1 MPSRFDRRAL
11 SVRSR
16 LIIVAGLCTALAA
29 LPTALL
35 AVRFLGDYSD
45 AHRESASLA
54 SQRAWQSV
62 ISAMSR
68 HAVLVA
74 AARVKPEAEEARKA
88 AALDFDRAMASLQGA
103 LAADGA
109 APRQLAA
116 ADRIRHAFDDL
127 AGAAARKELVPAQ
140 LVAREQAMETEAFGA
155 IESLAN
161 DAGLELDPQ
170 ASAHYLIHAGLQSA
184 PRVSSALSEL
194 SSIAAAIAIDDIALV
209 SAASTRYHLQAE
221 ALRVDLVEAGQDS
234 PRLAAQFAPVLA
246 QLKTQREMVDGALAA
261 AALDVNYPLAT
272 MSHALD
278 EAKQLQM
285 QLSQRSFDSVEQ
297 ALRERS
303 DALRLRALG
312 VLAAVALG
320 LLGVGFV
327 LWRTVSNIL
336 RAVLRVVDATERIS
350 AGDLTRAV
358 PADRGDELG
367 RVLSAIASMQQR
379 LRDLVAQIHSTSS
392 RITHAAAEIASGNHD
407 LSERTESTAADL
419 QSTASDMDRFASS
432 ARGGADSAREA
443 NDFVQQASS
452 AALQGGD
459 VVTRVVATMQGIEGS
474 SRRIAEITGVID
486 GIAFQTNILALNAA
500 VEAARAGEH
509 GRGFAVVASE
519 VRSLAQRSAL
529 AAREIK
535 ALIQTSVERIGDGS
549 RLATEAGGA
558 MQDIVARIG
567 DATRRMGDVTTGAGA
582 QVEQIGR
589 MRAAIERLDGLT
601 QQNAALVEQSA
612 AAAESL
618 RDQADQMHGLVGVFR
633 LSDHDDLEVPS
644 T

>member
-1 MPSRFDRRAL
+1 MPSRLDRRAL

-16 LIIVAGLCTALAA
+16 LIIVAGLCTALAV
-29 LPTALL
+29 LPTTLL
-35 AVRFLGDYSD
+35 AVRFLSDYSD

-54 SQRAWQSV
+54 SQRGWQSV

-68 HAVLVA
+68 HAVLAA
-74 AARVKPEAEEARKA
+74 AARVKPEAEEARKT
-88 AALDFDRAMASLQGA
+88 AALDFARAMASLRKT

-140 LVAREQAMETEAFGA
+140 LVTREQAMETEAFGA
-155 IESLAN
+155 IDSLTN

-221 ALRVDLVEAGQDS
+221 ALRTDLVEAAQDS

-246 QLKTQREMVDGALAA
+246 QLKTQREMVDGTLAA
-261 AALDVNYPLAT
+261 AALDVNYPLAK

-278 EAKQLQM
+278 EATQLQM
-285 QLSQRSFDSVEQ
+285 QLSQRAFDSVEQ
-297 ALRERS
+297 ELRERS

-336 RAVLRVVDATERIS
+336 GAVLRVVDATERIS

-358 PADRGDELG
+358 PADGGDELG
-367 RVLSAIASMQQR
+367 RVLSAIALMQQR
-379 LRDLVAQIHSTSS
+379 LRDLVGQIHSTSS
-392 RITHAAAEIASGNHD
+392 RITHAAAEIAGGNQD
-407 LSERTESTAADL
+407 LSERTETTAADL
-419 QSTASDMDRFASS
+419 QSTASDMERFASS
-432 ARGGADSAREA
+432 ARGGADSARQA
-443 NDFVQQASS
+443 NEFVQQASN
-452 AALQGGD
+452 AALRGGD

-519 VRSLAQRSAL
+519 VRSLAQRSAQ

-535 ALIQTSVERIGDGS
+535 ALIQTSVERITDGS
-549 RLATEAGGA
+549 RFATEAGDA

-567 DATRRMGDVTTGAGA
+567 EATRRMGDVTTGAGA

-589 MRAAIERLDGLT
+589 MRGAIERLDGLT

-633 LSDHDDLEVPS
+633 LSDRDDLEVS
-644 T
+644 SA